1 MEDNCIFCKIIN
13 NELPSH
19 KVYEDKN
26 ILAFLDVN
34 PASEGHTLIIPKE
47 LCKNIYVIKEET
59 LTKIAILSKKLAIIY
74 KEKLNIDNI
83 NILNSNG
90 KYAQQEVPHYHM
102 HLIPRKENDIK
113 LFKWDKKEVDHK
125 KLLNKIGDIEI

>member
-47 LCKNIYVIKEET
+47 HCKNIYVIKEDR